1 MKEFV
6 TIKHNHNLA
15 FLKNHVKEWS
25 ILTHE
30 CLIISYRTRETSDDR
45 GGLVRRDGVKLLCS
59 HVAVV
64 VFTLSFEW
72 TETYCRR

>member
-1 MKEFV
+1 MSNIH
-6 TIKHNHNLA
+6 TIS
-15 FLKNHVKEWS
+15 F
-25 ILTHE
+25 
-30 CLIISYRTRETSDDR
+30 RTRETSDDR

-72 TETYCRR
+72 TETYCRRWTPNKLTTQTGTLKY